1 LIIQRALF
9 CGEAAMPD
17 DGQRQRPHLKA
28 RKDHRP
34 AICWHCKRAAEGS
47 DLVKLGRTTMRI
59 RRLAATVLALGLTA
73 SVAHGQDKW
82 PSKPVTVIVP
92 FGAGGN
98 TDVLAR
104 IYAER
109 LSARLG
115 QQFVIENRAGAG
127 GTTGLVA
134 MTKATPD
141 GYTIA
146 VGTGSGIATNPV
158 IMKDKLAYD
167 PAKDFAY
174 LHLMATQPN
183 MLVVHPGVP
192 AKDLAEFIAW
202 LKANPDQAYATS
214 GSGSSQHLCGE
225 MLMQMSGVK
234 MNAVAYRAS
243 NQQMQDLIGGQI
255 KIACD
260 NFSTAW
266 EQVKGNN
273 VRALA
278 ITSTKRYPFSPDV
291 PTFAETFPGFEV
303 LAWFGWI
310 APTGVPKEIIDKLI
324 SELDAIGKEP
334 DVRKR
339 LETFT
344 VEYSGLSG
352 KAFADFAEK
361 ERQALGPI
369 VEKAGIKAP

>member
-1 LIIQRALF
+1 MVA
-9 CGEAAMPD
+9 CCA
-17 DGQRQRPHLKA
+17 
-28 RKDHRP
+28 
-34 AICWHCKRAAEGS
+34 
-47 DLVKLGRTTMRI
+47 
-59 RRLAATVLALGLTA
+59 ALGALTGPA
-73 SVAHGQDKW
+73 GAQDKW

-109 LSARLG
+109 LSQRLG

-134 MTKATPD
+134 MTKAPPD

-158 IMKDKLAYD
+158 IMKDKLPYN

-174 LHLMATQPN
+174 LHLIATQPN
-183 MLVVHPGVP
+183 LLVVNPSVP
-192 AKDLAEFIAW
+192 AKNLSEFIAW

-225 MLMQMSGVK
+225 MLIQMAGVK
-234 MNAVAYRAS
+234 MAAVAYRAS

-266 EQVKGNN
+266 EQAKSKN

-278 ITSTKRYPFSPDV
+278 VTSGKRYPFSPDV

-310 APTGVPKEIIDKLI
+310 APAGVPKEITDKLI
-324 SELDAIGKEP
+324 AELDAIGKEP
-334 DVRKR
+334 EVRKR
-339 LETFT
+339 LETLT
-344 VEYSGLSG
+344 VEFSGLSG

-361 ERQALGPI
+361 ERRSLGPI

>member
-1 LIIQRALF
+1 VSKTIGLA
-9 CGEAAMPD
+9 
-17 DGQRQRPHLKA
+17 
-28 RKDHRP
+28 
-34 AICWHCKRAAEGS
+34 
-47 DLVKLGRTTMRI
+47 V
-59 RRLAATVLALGLTA
+59 LAATVVLTQSA
-73 SVAHGQDKW
+73 MAQTKW
-82 PSKPVTVIVP
+82 PDRPVTVIVP

-109 LSARLG
+109 LGARLG

-127 GTTGLVA
+127 GTTGLAA
-134 MTKATPD
+134 MVKATPD

-158 IMKDKLAYD
+158 IMKDKLAYN
-167 PAKDFAY
+167 PEKDFAY
-174 LHLMATQPN
+174 LHLIATQPN
-183 MLVVHPGVP
+183 MLVVHPSVP
-192 AKDLAEFIAW
+192 AKTLPEFVTW

-225 MLMQMSGVK
+225 MLIQSAGVK
-234 MNAVAYRAS
+234 MNPVAYRAS
-243 NQQMQDLIGGQI
+243 NQQMQDLIAGQI

-260 NFSTAW
+260 NFSTAN
-266 EQVKGNN
+266 EQVKANN

-278 ITSTKRYPFSPDV
+278 ITSTRRYPFAPDV
-291 PTFAETFPGFEV
+291 PTFTESYKGFEV

-310 APTGVPKEIIDKLI
+310 APVSVPKDILDKLTAQ
-324 SELDAIGKEP
+324 LDAIGKEA

-339 LETFT
+339 LEALT
-344 VEYSGLSG
+344 VEFSGLSG
-352 KAFADFAEK
+352 AAFAEFARK
-361 ERQALGPI
+361 EREALVPI